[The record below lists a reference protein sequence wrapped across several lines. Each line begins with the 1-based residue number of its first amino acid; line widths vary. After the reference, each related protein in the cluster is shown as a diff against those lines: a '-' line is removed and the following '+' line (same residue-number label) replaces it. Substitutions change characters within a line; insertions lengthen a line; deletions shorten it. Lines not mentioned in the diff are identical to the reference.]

1 MTVNI
6 DHIFIKIDEEVARL
20 EDDGYPFNVIIQVMQ
35 DYVDLSNDCVIN
47 RE

>member
-6 DHIFIKIDEEVARL
+6 DHIFIKIAAEVARL